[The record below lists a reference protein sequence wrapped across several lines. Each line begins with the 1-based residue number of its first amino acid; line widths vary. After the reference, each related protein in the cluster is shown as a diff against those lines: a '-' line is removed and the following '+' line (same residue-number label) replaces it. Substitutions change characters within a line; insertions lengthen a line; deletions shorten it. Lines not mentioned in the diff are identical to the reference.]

1 MRTKI
6 QNITKQSTRT
16 EKNSKKEQQNNYIID
31 NNKMQGRK
39 CTYDPYQA
47 NNSNTLQNNNALND
61 RLIKDN

>member
-31 NNKMQGRK
+31 NNKMQPHYRDVK
-39 CTYDPYQA
+39 NY
-47 NNSNTLQNNNALND
+47 
-61 RLIKDN
+61 LI